1 MMKFRCE
8 CSLHSLARLSRP
20 FGTLQIRDRSG
31 ARGRESESSSQGNS
45 PSRRD
50 RKMAGEMVLETGDPY
65 PGLDY
70 FDEREMDVSEGA
82 TGRSPKRLSKNR
94 VEHRRCFGEQRG

>member
-1 MMKFRCE
+1 MIKFRCQ
-8 CSLHSLARLSRP
+8 CSLYSLARPSWP
-20 FGTLQIRDRSG
+20 FGTLQIRDRSR

-50 RKMAGEMVLETGDPY
+50 RKMASEMVLETGDPY

-70 FDEREMDVSEGA
+70 FDEREMDVFEGA
-82 TGRSPKRLSKNR
+82 TGRSEKRLSKNR
-94 VEHRRCFGEQRG
+94 FENRRCFGEQRG